1 MKLLKF
7 FPNIIIVSKK
17 KITHTLL
24 WVIFISFLKLVLLN
38 SSKEQQLN
46 FLLNNNIQIT
56 QKENEILY
64 KYIKEN
70 ISIIDNGNVKS
81 LLFNDR
87 LNLNLNLKNKIYQL
101 LIRFI

>member
-1 MKLLKF
+1 MKLLMF
-7 FPNIIIVSKK
+7 FPNIFIVSKK

-70 ISIIDNGNVKS
+70 IAIIDNGNVKS